1 MEKKKRSGL
10 FLTVAPLY
18 IFTLVFVAGPLLYMI
33 ALSFATN
40 SDGWGTLWKFTLE
53 NYKKI
58 FEPVYLQ
65 SFAQSFQ
72 LAFFSTLLIMLIGYP
87 FGYFMAKLSCKN
99 GKKG

>member
-40 SDGWGTLWKFTLE
+40 SDGWTRLK
-53 NYKKI
+53 
-58 FEPVYLQ
+58 
-65 SFAQSFQ
+65 
-72 LAFFSTLLIMLIGYP
+72 
-87 FGYFMAKLSCKN
+87 
-99 GKKG
+99 